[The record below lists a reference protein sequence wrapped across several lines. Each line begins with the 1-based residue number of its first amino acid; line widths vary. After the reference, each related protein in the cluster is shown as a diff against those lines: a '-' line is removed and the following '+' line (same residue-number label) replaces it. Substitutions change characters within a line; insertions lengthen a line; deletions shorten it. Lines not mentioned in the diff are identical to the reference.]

1 MQKLKLRE
9 IISFATV
16 KCRYLWLKPR
26 LVMLKMQFYFHILTL
41 SITICQK
48 KKKTLNIGP
57 TSWPP
62 DPYGGPIH
70 RRACAWFNVAVKI
83 LLSINKIPYICI
95 LHKAPH
101 IMQLV
106 LLCSYVKHFG
116 RLHAPFHTPGFCFT
130 NVGAAAF
137 ARRMGAWCE
146 PEMWLRY
153 MTLVKVWQPVLDVWV
168 ILAQGLHIWDNQPP
182 RIYKS

>member
-1 MQKLKLRE
+1 MIKTQACHVE
-9 IISFATV
+9 NA
-16 KCRYLWLKPR
+16 
-26 LVMLKMQFYFHILTL
+26 ILF
-41 SITICQK
+41 SHPHTIYYNLPEE
-48 KKKTLNIGP
+48 KKTLNIGP

-83 LLSINKIPYICI
+83 LLSINKIPCICI

-116 RLHAPFHTPGFCFT
+116 RMHAPFHTPGFCFT

-146 PEMWLRY
+146 FFFLKIYP
-153 MTLVKVWQPVLDVWV
+153 PN
-168 ILAQGLHIWDNQPP
+168 ILSQHNTS
-182 RIYKS
+182 RHSFF